1 MPDAADFITIQVT
14 IADRSYRLKIHPEEE
29 AHVRLAIKNIN
40 QKILEFKT
48 LYAGKDMQD
57 YIAMCLIYYASQPQ
71 QAQSSALFQ
80 PQLQTLENLL
90 DQALRH

>member
-1 MPDAADFITIQVT
+1 MPAADELIAIQVT

-29 AHVRLAIKNIN
+29 AFVRQVIKNLN

-57 YIAMCLIYYASQPQ
+57 YVAMCLIYYATQPGQ
-71 QAQSSALFQ
+71 MQSTDLLQ
-80 PQLQTLENLL
+80 PQLSAIESLL
-90 DQALRH
+90 DLALQQ